1 MNRID
6 TKMMAVIRESLKSIG
21 KQIEKKPMIFIDA
34 KGKYWFNSHAGDL
47 ISKEGIPREDFEA
60 WLKIGSAHLQNFR
73 CGRIGIQM
81 VELPGKNVVAFLEK
95 GTKKDGF
102 EKFRL
107 SRKEKEILC
116 HLVKGYSNKNI
127 AGNMKISPG
136 TVNTHLDNI
145 YSKLGCS
152 NRVSACRIALK
163 DGLFFRS
170 H

>member
-1 MNRID
+1 MNKID
-6 TKMMAVIRESLKSIG
+6 SKMMAVIKESLKSVG
-21 KQIEKKPMIFIDA
+21 KQIEKRPMIFIDA

-47 ISKEGIPREDFEA
+47 ISKEGIRREDFEA

-73 CGRIGIQM
+73 CGQIGIQM
-81 VELPGKNVVAFLEK
+81 IGLPGKSAVVLLENE
-95 GTKKDGF
+95 TRKDGF

-116 HLVKGYSNKNI
+116 HLVKGFSNKNI
-127 AGNMKISPG
+127 ADSMKISPG

-163 DGLFFRS
+163 NGLFFQSR
-170 H
+170 